1 MLANINLF
9 KCTIV
14 HTEFYQKLSF
24 LNVTAHINSFTY
36 DYKVNNDNACIGGL
50 LENFAHIGIYQFTK
64 KLRCTLRDFFND
76 HQMKIVI
83 KKIR

>member
-1 MLANINLF
+1 MLASSNLF

-14 HTEFYQKLSF
+14 HKEFYKKLSF

-64 KLRCTLRDFFND
+64 KLRCTLRDFL
-76 HQMKIVI
+76 MTI
-83 KKIR
+83 K

>member
-14 HTEFYQKLSF
+14 HKVFYQKLSF
-24 LNVTAHINSFTY
+24 FNVTAHINSFTY

-50 LENFAHIGIYQFTK
+50 LEKFAHIGIYQFTK
-64 KLRCTLRDFFND
+64 KLRCTLRDFFL
-76 HQMKIVI
+76 MTI
-83 KKIR
+83 K

>member
-14 HTEFYQKLSF
+14 HKVFYQKLSF
-24 LNVTAHINSFTY
+24 FNVTAHINSFTY

-64 KLRCTLRDFFND
+64 QLRCTLRDFL
-76 HQMKIVI
+76 MTI
-83 KKIR
+83 KWK

>member
-14 HTEFYQKLSF
+14 HKVFYQKLSF
-24 LNVTAHINSFTY
+24 FNVTAHINSFTY

-50 LENFAHIGIYQFTK
+50 LKTS
-64 KLRCTLRDFFND
+64 RT
-76 HQMKIVI
+76 
-83 KKIR
+83 